1 MNPYQVLGVPQE
13 ATQDEIKKAYRRL
26 AKQYHPDRNKS
37 KAAEVIIVRVNE
49 AYEIL
54 SDPVKKARYDQPYQ
68 TFYTQ
73 TDEEHLYEER
83 KRAFRK
89 RKWEE
94 AQRAEAKREKR
105 EKLIYKIM
113 RVLAFP
119 CLAFAMVLVVDEWLP
134 VNTYVEIADRGWQVR
149 GPSGRSGRQGILSSY
164 MQTPNFVLSV
174 PNEVHLDYDYFGKP
188 GPIKIEA
195 TPILKIPRFIEVITK
210 KHLYVFD
217 AAGTIYSILLPLH
230 YIMLL
235 SAGYVVYTRRYS
247 KLSYS
252 LCFLP
257 IMLLLIIVVFQLN

>member
-149 GPSGRSGRQGILSSY
+149 GHSRGQAARVFSQ
-164 MQTPNFVLSV
+164 
-174 PNEVHLDYDYFGKP
+174 
-188 GPIKIEA
+188 
-195 TPILKIPRFIEVITK
+195 VIC
-210 KHLYVFD
+210 KHPTLF
-217 AAGTIYSILLPLH
+217 
-230 YIMLL
+230 
-235 SAGYVVYTRRYS
+235 
-247 KLSYS
+247 
-252 LCFLP
+252 
-257 IMLLLIIVVFQLN
+257 